1 LIANFISILNY
12 ILLVGNKPLFRKN
25 NKTQRNPQIV
35 EHTPHNRGPV
45 RGGAHGPSNL
55 RAHQADAPS
64 GKLPP
69 RSRAGRPLG
78 RISASLEGWTPPRA
92 NLRLARGL
100 DAPSGES
107 PPRSRAGR
115 PLGRISAS
123 LEGWMPPRANLRLA
137 RGLLTLA
144 APAPAPPTRE
154 LNICSDTPLVPGSKA
169 NPRHADPLTPPRNR
183 ILTLFRQPSPCG
195 HPWHCRRTMREG
207 QCQLRDTAPPTP
219 IRPARRTPRKRT
231 AEPSKRVRT
240 LTPRPHGATP

>member
-12 ILLVGNKPLFRKN
+12 ILLVGDSHEGPLLTGNKPLFRKN

-55 RAHQADAPS
+55 RARQADAPS

-107 PPRSRAGR
+107 PPRSGAGR
-115 PLGRISAS
+115 PSGES
-123 LEGWMPPRANLRLA
+123 PPCSRPLRARSPHA
-137 RGLLTLA
+137 HS
-144 APAPAPPTRE
+144 PDQS
-154 LNICSDTPLVPGSKA
+154 IKFSDTTRAPGSKA
-169 NPRHADPLTPPRNR
+169 NPRHAGPLTPLGNHIPA
-183 ILTLFRQPSPCG
+183 LFRQPS
-195 HPWHCRRTMREG
+195 
-207 QCQLRDTAPPTP
+207 
-219 IRPARRTPRKRT
+219 
-231 AEPSKRVRT
+231 S
-240 LTPRPHGATP
+240 